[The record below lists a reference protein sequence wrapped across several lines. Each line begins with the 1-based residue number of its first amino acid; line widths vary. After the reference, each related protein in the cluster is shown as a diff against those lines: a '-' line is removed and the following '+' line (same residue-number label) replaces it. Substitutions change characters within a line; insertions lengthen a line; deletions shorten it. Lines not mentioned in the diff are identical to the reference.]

1 MPRGENPNSRANLK
15 VPSSKEARKN
25 GKKGGKASAKTRA
38 AMIDIRESLI
48 EYSKEHPDR
57 INRALERL
65 VAMMEHGNLKAFEM
79 YLKLV
84 GQMPKEQVEVEVASG
99 KLDEILSQIG
109 GEGLEE

>member
-1 MPRGENPNSRANLK
+1 LK
-15 VPSSKEARKN
+15 KGKAFDAETARKA
-25 GKKGGKASAKTRA
+25 KKKSDESKA
-38 AMIDIRESLI
+38 AMINIRESLI
-48 EYSKEHPDR
+48 EYSREHPER
-57 INRALERL
+57 ISRALERL
-65 VAMMEHGNLKAFEM
+65 VSMMEHGNLKAFEM

>member
-1 MPRGENPNSRANLK
+1 M
-15 VPSSKEARKN
+15 
-25 GKKGGKASAKTRA
+25 KKGKAFDAETARTAKKKSDESKA
-38 AMIDIRESLI
+38 AMINIRESLI
-48 EYSKEHPDR
+48 EYSREHPER
-57 INRALERL
+57 ISRALERL
-65 VAMMEHGNLKAFEM
+65 VSMMEHGNLKAFEM

>member
-1 MPRGENPNSRANLK
+1 MKKGKAFDAET
-15 VPSSKEARKN
+15 ARKA
-25 GKKGGKASAKTRA
+25 KKKSDESKA
-38 AMIDIRESLI
+38 AMINIRESLI
-48 EYSKEHPDR
+48 EYSREHPER
-57 INRALERL
+57 ISRALERL
-65 VAMMEHGNLKAFEM
+65 VSMMEHGNLKAFEM